1 MTRMLVN
8 ISRSHEGHCLSYIR
22 LVSRMGVMIDEATRL
37 SPSVPQSCSGQEF
50 AVLAG
55 QIRFKLVDK
64 HDDKDSP
71 SNPWDPP
78 YL

>member
-1 MTRMLVN
+1 
-8 ISRSHEGHCLSYIR
+8 
-22 LVSRMGVMIDEATRL
+22 MGVMIDEATRL

-50 AVLAG
+50 AVLAS